1 VGLPADQLDRIFDRF
16 AQVDASAT
24 RRHEGTGIGLSLAK
38 ELVDLHGGRIWAES
52 EGVGRGTRLHVTL
65 PVGEADAE
73 TQEEVLEIASGAV
86 ALGTSIQ
93 AMAGEVGLENDLQLV
108 EVRRTVERSEF
119 ADGGSDAEVAPDGAP
134 AGAPE
139 VLVVED
145 NADMRRLLA
154 FLLSREFQVRL
165 ASNGREALERVREQ
179 APDLILTDLMMPVM
193 SGTELCRE
201 IKGDPDTEGI
211 PVVLVTSKAERE
223 MKVEGLELGA
233 DDYITKPFHPR
244 ELMARVRSLVNL
256 RRLQEELADRNDLL
270 ERANENLGSAL
281 AELKEASTQLAQSEQ
296 LAAVGELAAGVA
308 HEVNNPI
315 NFAMNALQT
324 LRSYVDDIRSV
335 ADQAAAIDWTD
346 PNRARRQV
354 AGLQKLRRELDM
366 DETAGA
372 LGELVGIVVEGLER
386 TRRLVGDLR
395 DFAAPPQ
402 GGRAEIDVKAGLEST
417 LQLMAY
423 AMRAAGARL
432 ETQLAEDVP
441 RIAGEARALNQV
453 FLNLLKN
460 ATEALEGTGGIIRV
474 GLGQEGSWIVIEVR
488 DDGPVIPSEIRE
500 RLFEP
505 FFSTKGAGGG
515 TGLGLSIC
523 RRIVSEHGGSIR
535 VDSSNGVGTSF
546 VVRLPVRSE
555 DRAA

>member
-1 VGLPADQLDRIFDRF
+1 
-16 AQVDASAT
+16 
-24 RRHEGTGIGLSLAK
+24 LAK
-38 ELVDLHGGRIWAES
+38 ELVGLHGGRIWAES

-201 IKGDPDTEGI
+201 IKGDPDTEAI

-233 DDYITKPFHPR
+233 DHYITKPFHPR

-256 RRLQEELADRNDLL
+256 RRLQEELADRNELL
-270 ERANENLGSAL
+270 ERTNENLGGAL

-315 NFAMNALQT
+315 NFATNALQT

-372 LGELVGIVVEGLER
+372 LDELVGIVVEGLER

-402 GGRAEIDVKAGLEST
+402 GGRSEIDVKAGLEST

-423 AMRAAGARL
+423 AMREAGARL
-432 ETQLAEDVP
+432 ETQLAEGVP
-441 RIAGEARALNQV
+441 RVAGEARALNQV

-460 ATEALEGTGGIIRV
+460 ATEALEGTGGVIRV
-474 GLGQEGSWIVIEVR
+474 RLGQEGGWVVIDVR
-488 DDGPVIPSEIRE
+488 DDGPGIPPEIRE